1 MTHDELR
8 QLVPI
13 YALDALEGDEELEVR
28 SHLDV
33 CPICRDA
40 LDAHVQAAGNLALFV
55 EPVQPPPD
63 LRRRLLEAMAGS
75 GQAEPAEPRPNVT
88 GRPLRVVR
96 WERFVA
102 VLSAPPRPGLGG
114 FSYSPAP
121 RPSERDRQLARREQV
136 IARLSS
142 PLILHL

>member
-28 SHLDV
+28 SHVDI

-63 LRRRLLEAMAGS
+63 LHRRLLEAMAGN
-75 GQAEPAEPRPNVT
+75 GQAEPAEPHPNVA

-96 WERFVA
+96 WERIEA
-102 VLSAPPRPGLGG
+102 GLPAAPL
-114 FSYSPAP
+114 
-121 RPSERDRQLARREQV
+121 L
-136 IARLSS
+136 
-142 PLILHL
+142 

>member
-75 GQAEPAEPRPNVT
+75 GQAEPAEPRPNVA

-102 VLSAPPRPGLGG
+102 VLSAAPPLAPGV
-114 FSYSPAP
+114 FSYSLAH
-121 RPSERDRQLARREQV
+121 RPSERARPPPPRGPG
-136 IARLSS
+136 IARPRS
-142 PLILHL
+142 PLI